1 MKIRFYHWWVYR
13 LFYYFWNPILMQKP
27 QLARYIANNING
39 HIDQEELK
47 NKEKTISLTSVD

>member
-13 LFYYFWNPILMQKP
+13 LFYYFWNPILTQNP

-47 NKEKTISLTSVD
+47 NKKNSH